1 MKINR
6 SSGLLLHPTS
16 FPGKYGIGDLGPQ
29 AYKTIDFIDQAGFE
43 IWQILPLGPTS
54 YGDSPYQCFSA
65 FAGNPYLISF
75 DFLLEDNLISKDDL
89 ADIPTFNPTEVDY
102 GMLYQW
108 KLGKLDIAFENF
120 KETSEYKKEFQAF
133 RKDKDKWIEDF
144 GLFLALKDKFDGK
157 SWVEWEPSLKLRD
170 DKAIQIAKKELKNE
184 IESHIFRQYYFFKH
198 WFALKSY
205 VQDKGIKIVGDIP
218 LYVAEDSS
226 DVWMNPELYYMDEE
240 SNTTVVAG
248 VPPDYFSKTGQLWG
262 NPIYRW
268 ETHKK
273 NGFSWWID
281 RIQATLEMVDIIRLD
296 HFRGLVGYWE
306 IPAGA
311 KTAID
316 GRWVPGPGKDLFIA
330 LEKAFGDLP
339 LIAED
344 LGEITPDV
352 FELRDELN
360 LPGMKI
366 LQFGF
371 DSDEY
376 NNFLPHHYPLNCVAY
391 TGTHDN
397 NTVRGWYENDA
408 SEESR
413 HKARIYMGVTGEHI
427 AHDMIELLWSSR
439 ANLVLAPLQDFLE
452 LGSPAR
458 MNFPST
464 LGGNWVWRFTQDQ
477 LTPELLKYMQSQNKL
492 NNRWRK

>member
-1 MKINR
+1 MKYKR

-16 FPGKYGIGDLGPQ
+16 FPGNYGIGDLGPQ
-29 AYKTIDFIDQAGFE
+29 AYKTIDFIAEAGFAL
-43 IWQILPLGPTS
+43 WQILPLGPTS

-75 DFLLEDNLISKDDL
+75 DFLIEDKLLTKADLEDMPNFDPKR
-89 ADIPTFNPTEVDY
+89 VDY
-102 GMLYQW
+102 GALYHW
-108 KLGKLDIAFENF
+108 KLAKLDLAYQRFKTKNEYQTEFE
-120 KETSEYKKEFQAF
+120 KF
-133 RKDKDKWIEDF
+133 RKQNVAWVEDF
-144 GLFLALKDKFDGK
+144 GLFMALKDKFDGQ
-157 SWVEWEPSLKLRD
+157 SWVKWELSLKLREEA
-170 DKAIQIAKKELKNE
+170 AIQSATQELQDQ
-184 IESHIFRQYYFFKH
+184 ISAHIFRQYYFFKH
-198 WFALKSY
+198 WFALKAY
-205 VQDKGIKIVGDIP
+205 VENKGIKIIGDIP

-226 DVWMNPELYYMDEE
+226 DVWTHPELYYMDEE

-273 NGFSWWID
+273 NGYKWWIA
-281 RIQATLEMVDIIRLD
+281 RIAATLEIVDIIRLD

-306 IPAGA
+306 IPADA
-311 KTAID
+311 ETAIG
-316 GRWVPGPGKDLFIA
+316 GRWVPGPGKDLFDA
-330 LEKAFGDLP
+330 LKSEFGDLP

-352 FELRDELN
+352 FELRDQLG

-371 DSDEY
+371 DSDDY
-376 NNFLPHHYPLNCVAY
+376 NSFLPHHYPLNCVAY

-408 SEESR
+408 DETAQ
-413 HKARIYMGVTGEHI
+413 HKARIYMGVSGEHI

-439 ANLVLAPLQDFLE
+439 ANMVLAPLQDFLE
-452 LGSPAR
+452 LGSEAR

-464 LGGNWVWRFTQDQ
+464 LGGNWEWRFTEDQ
-477 LTPELLKYMQSQNKL
+477 LTPQLLKYIQAQNKM
-492 NNRWRK
+492 NNRWRE

>member
-1 MKINR
+1 MKYKR

-16 FPGKYGIGDLGPQ
+16 FPGEYGIGDLGPQ
-29 AYKTIDFIDQAGFE
+29 AYKTIDFIAEAGFAL
-43 IWQILPLGPTS
+43 WQILPLGPTS

-75 DFLLEDNLISKDDL
+75 DFLIEDQLLTKADL
-89 ADIPTFNPTEVDY
+89 QDMPNFDPHRVDY
-102 GMLYQW
+102 GALYEW
-108 KLGKLDIAFENF
+108 KLAKLDLAYQRFKNITEYQPEFE
-120 KETSEYKKEFQAF
+120 EF
-133 RKDKDKWIEDF
+133 RKQKSAWLEDF
-144 GLFLALKDKFDGK
+144 GLFMALKDKFNGQ
-157 SWVEWEPSLKLRD
+157 SWVKWELPLKLREEQALQAATEELQD
-170 DKAIQIAKKELKNE
+170 QIGA
-184 IESHIFRQYYFFKH
+184 HIFRQYYFFKH
-198 WFALKSY
+198 WQALKTY
-205 VQDKGIKIVGDIP
+205 VENKGIQIIGDIP

-226 DVWMNPELYYMDEE
+226 DVWTHPELYYMDEE

-273 NGFSWWID
+273 NGYKWWIA
-281 RIQATLEMVDIIRLD
+281 RLAATLEIVDIIRLD

-306 IPAGA
+306 VPADA
-311 KTAID
+311 ETAIN
-316 GRWVPGPGKDLFIA
+316 GRWVPGPGRDLFDA
-330 LEKAFGDLP
+330 LKEEFGDLP

-352 FELRDELN
+352 FELRDALG

-371 DSDEY
+371 DSDDY
-376 NNFLPHHYPLNCVAY
+376 NSFLPHHYPLNCVAY

-397 NTVRGWYENDA
+397 NTVKGWYENDA
-408 SEESR
+408 SEIAQ
-413 HKARIYMGVTGEHI
+413 HKARIYMGVSGENI

-439 ANLVLAPLQDFLE
+439 ANMVLAPLQDFLQ
-452 LGSPAR
+452 LGSQAR

-464 LGGNWVWRFTQDQ
+464 LGGNWEWRFTEDQ
-477 LTPELLKYMQSQNKL
+477 LTPELLKYMKAQNKI
-492 NNRWRK
+492 NNRWRE

>member
-1 MKINR
+1 
-6 SSGLLLHPTS
+6 LLLHPTS
-16 FPGKYGIGDLGPQ
+16 FPGNYGIGDLGPQ
-29 AYKTIDFIDQAGFE
+29 AYKTIDFIAEAGFAL
-43 IWQILPLGPTS
+43 WQILPLGPTS

-75 DFLLEDNLISKDDL
+75 DFLIEDKLLTKADLEDMPNFDPKR
-89 ADIPTFNPTEVDY
+89 VDY
-102 GMLYQW
+102 GALYHW
-108 KLGKLDIAFENF
+108 KLAKLDLAYQRFKTKNEYQTEFE
-120 KETSEYKKEFQAF
+120 EF
-133 RKDKDKWIEDF
+133 RKQNVAWVEDY
-144 GLFLALKDKFDGK
+144 GLFMALKDKFDGQ
-157 SWVEWEPSLKLRD
+157 SWVKWELSLKLREEA
-170 DKAIQIAKKELKNE
+170 AIQSATQELQDQ
-184 IESHIFRQYYFFKH
+184 ISAHIFRQYYFFKH
-198 WFALKSY
+198 WFALKTY
-205 VQDKGIKIVGDIP
+205 VENKGIKIIGDIP

-226 DVWMNPELYYMDEE
+226 DVWTHPELYYMDEE

-273 NGFSWWID
+273 NGYKWWIA
-281 RIQATLEMVDIIRLD
+281 RIAATLEIVDIIRLD

-306 IPAGA
+306 IPADA
-311 KTAID
+311 ETAIG
-316 GRWVPGPGKDLFIA
+316 GRWVPGPGKDLFDA
-330 LEKAFGDLP
+330 LKSEFGDLP

-352 FELRDELN
+352 FELRDQLG

-371 DSDEY
+371 DSDDY
-376 NNFLPHHYPLNCVAY
+376 NSFLPHHYPLNCVAY

-408 SEESR
+408 DETAQ
-413 HKARIYMGVTGEHI
+413 HKARIYMGVSGEHI

-439 ANLVLAPLQDFLE
+439 ANMVLAPLQDFLE
-452 LGSPAR
+452 LGSEAR

-464 LGGNWVWRFTQDQ
+464 LGGNWEWRFTEDQ
-477 LTPELLKYMQSQNKL
+477 LTPQLLKYIQAQNKM
-492 NNRWRK
+492 NNRWRE

>member
-1 MKINR
+1 MKISR

-29 AYKTIDFIDQAGFE
+29 AYKVIDFIADSGLGL
-43 IWQILPLGPTS
+43 WQILPLGPTS

-75 DFLLEDNLISKDDL
+75 DFLLENKLFFESDL
-89 ADIPTFNPTEVDY
+89 EDMPNFDPKNVDF
-102 GMLYQW
+102 GVLYQW
-108 KLGKLDIAFENF
+108 KLKKLDIAFENF
-120 KETSEYKKEFQAF
+120 IKTQEYKSDFIKF
-133 RKDKDKWIEDF
+133 RKEKSEWIEEY

-157 SWVEWEPSLKLRD
+157 SWIEWEKPLKRRD
-170 DKAIQIAKKELKNE
+170 KKSIDKAKIELKFE

-198 WFALKSY
+198 WFALKQY
-205 VQDKGIKIVGDIP
+205 VASKGIKIVGDIP

-226 DVWMNPELYYMDEE
+226 DVWTNPELFFMDEHC
-240 SNTTVVAG
+240 NTTVVAG
-248 VPPDYFSKTGQLWG
+248 VPPDYFSETGQLWG

-268 ETHKK
+268 DVHKK
-273 NGFSWWID
+273 QGYKWWIK

-296 HFRGLVGYWE
+296 HFRGLVSYWE
-306 IPAGA
+306 IPSKS
-311 KTAID
+311 KTAIN
-316 GRWVPGPGKDLFIA
+316 GRWVKGPGKDLFIA
-330 LEKAFGDLP
+330 LEKAFKNLP

-352 FELRDELN
+352 FELRDELK

-376 NNFLPHHYPLNCVAY
+376 NNFLPHYYPINCVAY

-397 NTVRGWYENDA
+397 NTVRGWYDNDA
-408 SEESR
+408 SEESQ
-413 HKARIYMGVTGEHI
+413 HKARIYMGVTGENI

-439 ANLVLAPLQDFLE
+439 AAVTIAPMQDFLE
-452 LGSPAR
+452 LGSEAR

-464 LGGNWVWRFTQDQ
+464 LGGNWTWRLTEEQ
-477 LTPELLKYMQSQNKL
+477 LSTELLMFIQMQNKI